1 MLINKITFN
10 NSYSNTTHAEY
21 PNLAE
26 HMSTYMAE
34 SLFKT
39 SDLFLKSADKK
50 KMAAKFMENELAQ
63 ISENVRTLIKLRG
76 RSTKRWFLF
85 EGYFY

>member
-1 MLINKITFN
+1 
-10 NSYSNTTHAEY
+10 
-21 PNLAE
+21 
-26 HMSTYMAE
+26 MAE

-85 EGYFY
+85 EGYFYWAFQRSSEQPMELTLLGRRSNEH